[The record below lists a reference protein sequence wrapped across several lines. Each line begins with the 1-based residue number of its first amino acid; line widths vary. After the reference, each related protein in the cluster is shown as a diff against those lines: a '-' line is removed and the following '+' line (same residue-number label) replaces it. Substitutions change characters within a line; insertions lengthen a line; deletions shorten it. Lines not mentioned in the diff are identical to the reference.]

1 MKALAL
7 APLALLSACASV
19 PPPATQGDLVLHY
32 LRTNRDGSAPEHV
45 LHFRPTPHTIAVY
58 KWVSKCTTAAYV
70 TATMDDAIVEGR
82 EFVAGKV
89 AKDGSQ
95 ARFGT
100 LTVDENGPAL
110 VATVTPAGGDPIDAR
125 HPLKG
130 RPFLL
135 FDFDFADL
143 NSFLQSR
150 RPRGGFA
157 FELPVVWPGPEGLF
171 RDLGRMTAKPFG
183 EESRGGR
190 RVFRYAL
197 SIEGPTPSTG
207 TLLVDAARFH
217 IVEAELG
224 LPNHQ
229 EYRDFRLVL
238 EREERGGQAA
248 FDAQTRSQYASCP
261 A

>member
-1 MKALAL
+1 
-7 APLALLSACASV
+7 
-19 PPPATQGDLVLHY
+19 LHY
-32 LRTNRDGSAPEHV
+32 LRTNRDGSEPEHV

-70 TATMDDAIVEGR
+70 TATMRDDMVEGR

-100 LTVDENGPAL
+100 LSVDESGPAL
-110 VATVTPAGGDPIDAR
+110 VAKVTPPGGDPIDAR
-125 HPLKG
+125 HPIKG

-135 FDFDFADL
+135 YDFDFADL
-143 NSFLQSR
+143 NSFLQSH
-150 RPRGGFA
+150 RPRGEFA
-157 FELPVVWPGPEGLF
+157 FELPVVWPGPDGLF
-171 RDLGRMTAKPFG
+171 RDLGRMTARPVG
-183 EESRGGR
+183 EEALGGR
-190 RVFRYAL
+190 RVLRYAL
-197 SIEGPTPSTG
+197 EVDGPAPSTG
-207 TLLVDAARFH
+207 TLLVDASRFH

-229 EYRDFRLVL
+229 EYRDFKLVL

-248 FDAQTRSQYASCP
+248 FDAQTRSQYAACP